1 MTGWFL
7 LLILVSQVFM
17 VGGQIFLKHAM
28 NGGAEGESVITRWK
42 WAALFVCGIGLLTL
56 WFFLWLGLL
65 SQVELSYLY
74 PFDALGPL
82 FMAFGAS
89 VALKEKMTPRLWCGV
104 LLIVGGLLI
113 VGASQ

>member
-1 MTGWFL
+1 VTSGFFVL
-7 LLILVSQVFM
+7 VILSQALV
-17 VGGQIFLKHAM
+17 VGGQIFLKHAL
-28 NGGAEGESVITRWK
+28 NSTLDGSETSPWK
-42 WAALFVCGIGLLTL
+42 RVAPFAYGLGLMTL
-56 WFFLWLGLL
+56 WFFLWLELL

-89 VALKEKMTPRLWCGV
+89 MMLKEKMTPRLWCGV
-104 LLIVGGLLI
+104 LLIVVGLLI

>member
-1 MTGWFL
+1 MSSWFFV
-7 LLILVSQVFM
+7 LVVLSQVSM
-17 VGGQIFLKHAM
+17 VGGQIFLKHAL
-28 NGGAEGESVITRWK
+28 NRTEKGVKTTGWK
-42 WAALFVCGIGLLTL
+42 QAAPFAYGIGLMTL
-56 WFFLWLGLL
+56 WFLLWLGLL
-65 SQVELSYLY
+65 SQVDLSYLY

-89 VALKEKMTPRLWCGV
+89 LALKEKMTPRLWCGI

>member
-1 MTGWFL
+1 MTDWFL
-7 LLILVSQVFM
+7 VLVILSQACM
-17 VGGQIFLKHAM
+17 VGGQIFLKHAL
-28 NGGAEGESVITRWK
+28 NRTTEGAETTRWTTI
-42 WAALFVCGIGLLTL
+42 APFFYGIGLMSL

-74 PFDALGPL
+74 PFDALSPL

-89 VALKEKMTPRLWCGV
+89 VALKEKMTPRLGYGV

-113 VGASQ
+113 VSASQ

>member
-1 MTGWFL
+1 MTSWFL
-7 LLILVSQVFM
+7 LLIILSQFFM

-28 NGGAEGESVITRWK
+28 NGGSGDESATTRRK
-42 WAALFVCGIGLLTL
+42 KVAPFICGIGLLSL

-65 SQVELSYLY
+65 ARVDLSYLY

-89 VALKEKMTPRLWCGV
+89 MALKEKMTPRLWCGV

>member
-1 MTGWFL
+1 MTSGFFVL
-7 LLILVSQVFM
+7 VILSQALV
-17 VGGQIFLKHAM
+17 VGGQIFLKHAL
-28 NGGAEGESVITRWK
+28 NSTLDGSETSTWK
-42 WAALFVCGIGLLTL
+42 RVAPFAYGLGLMTL

-89 VALKEKMTPRLWCGV
+89 MMLKEKMTPRLWYGV
-104 LLIVGGLLI
+104 LLIVVGLLI

>member
-7 LLILVSQVFM
+7 GLIILSQAFM

-28 NGGAEGESVITRWK
+28 NSAVVGSDAARWK
-42 WAALFVCGIGLLTL
+42 RAIPFAYGIGLLTL

-82 FMAFGAS
+82 FMAFGAG